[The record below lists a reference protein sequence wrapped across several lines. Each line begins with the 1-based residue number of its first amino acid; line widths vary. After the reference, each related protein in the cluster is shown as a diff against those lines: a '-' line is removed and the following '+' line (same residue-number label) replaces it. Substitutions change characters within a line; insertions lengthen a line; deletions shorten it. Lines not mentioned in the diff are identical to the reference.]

1 LLSKIHKCILL
12 TMILHNIVL
21 IYLLNIQTFNN
32 NIVLFFYTVSN
43 KIIILINSYIVK
55 LKEKNNYENDGKIY

>member
-1 LLSKIHKCILL
+1 MLSKIYKCVLL
-12 TMILHNIVL
+12 TMILHNIVS

-43 KIIILINSYIVK
+43 KVIIIINSYIVK
-55 LKEKNNYENDGKIY
+55 LKEKNNYENDDKIY